1 MEGKKGRKEAEEGR
15 GEGVKEA
22 LKAWKAQ
29 RKGAEGRLRK
39 GSVVTERAYLSIPFS
54 KLPNK

>member
-1 MEGKKGRKEAEEGR
+1 MGGDKGRKEADEGR

-39 GSVVTERAYLSIPFS
+39 G
-54 KLPNK
+54 